1 MRKILALALAAV
13 MVFTLAGC
21 GAKDDQKT
29 AADNNKTANEE
40 TVEFKVGF
48 DAEYPPYGYMDD
60 DGSYTG
66 FDLELAA
73 GVCDYWGWELKYV
86 PIDWDSKDMELQ
98 SGTIDCIWSGFTI
111 NGREDDYAWSDPYV
125 ENSQV
130 VIVAEDGGIT
140 DLAGL
145 ADKTVG
151 VQADSAALSLLQDEE
166 GQKELADT
174 FKEIREFGNYN
185 TAFAEL
191 LAGTVD
197 AVAMD
202 IGVAQYQLES
212 RGEGFTLLDEY
223 LNEEEYGIGFRKD
236 DTELRDQVQEAVNAL
251 KEDGTFDRLAE
262 KYGISD
268 LVISD

>member
-1 MRKILALALAAV
+1 MKKIWALLLAAILA
-13 MVFTLAGC
+13 FSFAGC
-21 GAKDDQKT
+21 GTEKETKQDTDDNTK
-29 AADNNKTANEE
+29 NETE
-40 TVEFKVGF
+40 TTEFKVGF

-73 GVCDYWGWELKYV
+73 AVCDYWDWEIKYV
-86 PIDWDSKDMELQ
+86 PIDWDSKDNELS
-98 SGTIDCIWSGFTI
+98 SGMIDCIWSGFTI
-111 NGREDDYAWSDPYV
+111 NGREDDYTWSDPYV

-130 VIVAEDGGIT
+130 VVVAEDSGID
-140 DLAGL
+140 DLSGL
-145 ADKTVG
+145 ADKVVA

-174 FKEIREFGNYN
+174 FKELREFGDYN

-202 IGVAQYQLES
+202 IGVAKYQLQS
-212 RGEGFTLLDEY
+212 RGEGYKMLDEY
-223 LNEEEYGIGFRKD
+223 LNEEQYGIGFRKG
-236 DTELRDQVQEAVNAL
+236 DTELRDSVQEAIDSL
-251 KEDGTFDRLAE
+251 KKDGTFDQLAE
-262 KYGISD
+262 KYDIAD
-268 LVISD
+268 LVISE